1 MRFINKFLT
10 LGEMG
15 GVNMLSKEGVD
26 NEAQNKFMYYNIV
39 KRLIDIFGSIA
50 GIIVL
55 SPFLIVIAILVRVDS
70 KGPVLFSHKR
80 LGSGGKIIEVYKF
93 RTMVS
98 DAEELLKRLTPEQKE
113 EYEKNFK
120 LENDPRITKL
130 GRFLRESSIDELP
143 QLLNVLKGEM
153 TAVGPRPIV
162 PTELQKYGEYA
173 DKLLSVKP
181 GLTGS
186 WQTSGRSDTTYEERV
201 QLDMEY
207 IDTRTILMDVKI
219 AFKTVGVVFK
229 KSGAR

>member
-15 GVNMLSKEGVD
+15 GVNMLNKEGID
-26 NEAQNKFMYYNIV
+26 NEAQNNFMYNIV
-39 KRLIDIFGSIA
+39 KRLIDILGSIT

-55 SPFLIVIAILVRVDS
+55 SPFLIIIAILVRVDS

-80 LGSGGKIIEVYKF
+80 LGVGGKIIKVYKF

-207 IDTRTILMDVKI
+207 INTRTILMDVKI

>member
-15 GVNMLSKEGVD
+15 GVNMLNKEGID
-26 NEAQNKFMYYNIV
+26 SEAQNKFMYNIV
-39 KRLIDIFGSIA
+39 KRLIDILGSIA
-50 GIIVL
+50 GIIIL
-55 SPFLIVIAILVRVDS
+55 SPFLLVIAILVRVDS

-80 LGSGGKIIEVYKF
+80 LGLGGKIIKVYKF

-153 TAVGPRPIV
+153 SAVGPRPIV

-207 IDTRTILMDVKI
+207 IDTRTILVDVKI

>member
-1 MRFINKFLT
+1 
-10 LGEMG
+10 MG
-15 GVNMLSKEGVD
+15 GMIMLNKQGID
-26 NEAQNKFMYYNIV
+26 NETAYEYKPNNKMYAFT
-39 KRLIDIFGSIA
+39 KRVIDIVGAIL

-55 SPFLIVIAILVRVDS
+55 SPFLIIIAILIKLDS
-70 KGPVLFSHKR
+70 KGPILFSHKR
-80 LGSGGKIIEVYKF
+80 LGQGGKIIKVYKF

-98 DAEELLKRLTPEQKE
+98 NAEDLLKKMTPEQKI

-130 GRFLRESSIDELP
+130 GKFFRESSIDELP

-162 PTELQKYGEYA
+162 PTELKKYGNYGE
-173 DKLLSVKP
+173 KLLSVKP

-186 WQTSGRSDTTYEERV
+186 WQTSGRSDTTYEERI

-207 IDTRTILMDVKI
+207 IDTRTLWIDIKI
-219 AFKTVGVVFK
+219 AFKTLVVVLK

>member
-15 GVNMLSKEGVD
+15 GVNMLNKKSID
-26 NEAQNKFMYYNIV
+26 NEAQNKFMYNIV
-39 KRLIDIFGSIA
+39 KRLIDILGSIA

-55 SPFLIVIAILVRVDS
+55 SPFLIVIAILVRLDS

-80 LGSGGKIIEVYKF
+80 LGLGGKIIKVYKF

-207 IDTRTILMDVKI
+207 IDTRTIWMDVKI

>member
-1 MRFINKFLT
+1 
-10 LGEMG
+10 MG
-15 GVNMLSKEGVD
+15 GMIMLNKQGID
-26 NEAQNKFMYYNIV
+26 NEAAYEYKPNNKMYAFT
-39 KRLIDIFGSIA
+39 KRVIDIVGA
-50 GIIVL
+50 VLGIIVL
-55 SPFLIVIAILVRVDS
+55 SPFLIIIAILIKLDS
-70 KGPVLFSHKR
+70 KGPILFSHKR
-80 LGSGGKIIEVYKF
+80 LGQGGKIIKVYKF

-98 DAEELLKRLTPEQKE
+98 NAEDLLKKMTPEQKI

-130 GRFLRESSIDELP
+130 GKFFRESSIDELP

-162 PTELQKYGEYA
+162 PTELKKYGEYGE
-173 DKLLSVKP
+173 KLLSVKP

-186 WQTSGRSDTTYEERV
+186 WQTSGRSDTTYEERI

-207 IDTRTILMDVKI
+207 IDTRTLWIDIKI
-219 AFKTVGVVFK
+219 AFKTLVVVLK